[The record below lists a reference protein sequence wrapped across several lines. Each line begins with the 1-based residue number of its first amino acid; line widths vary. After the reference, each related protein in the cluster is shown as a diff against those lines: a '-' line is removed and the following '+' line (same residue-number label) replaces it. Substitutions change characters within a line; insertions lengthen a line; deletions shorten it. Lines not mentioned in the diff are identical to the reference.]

1 MISASRPFYKKNQ
14 HYVLS
19 LLEENLELEAIRLK
33 INFITIYRYLH
44 PSKKQSVA
52 LHLRAE

>member
-33 INFITIYRYLH
+33 INFITIDIYIQV
-44 PSKKQSVA
+44 KNKV
-52 LHLRAE
+52 